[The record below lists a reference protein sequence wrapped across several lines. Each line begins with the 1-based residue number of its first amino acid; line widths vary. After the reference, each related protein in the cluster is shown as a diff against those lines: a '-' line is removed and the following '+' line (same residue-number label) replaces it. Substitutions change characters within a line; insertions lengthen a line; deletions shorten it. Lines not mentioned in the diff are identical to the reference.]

1 MTRHERN
8 AIRMP
13 EPVPTGRA
21 VALRPAAGDDP
32 FCVAVPE
39 AGLDVSFLFRQVRL
53 GSAAARLQF
62 LLRALCTMER
72 DVSRAALH
80 GPRIELQ
87 IDDARLVIGECAADL
102 PGPSRI
108 CRPDWPGARTQA
120 ARMAWYLDH
129 HALALR
135 LRLSAGT
142 EQELTSDL
150 CALLVALHR
159 PDAVVLQAQGLI
171 LTGREFTQTLPA
183 QLAGLRPGPALP
195 HLRRTSPRPQ
205 AQEGRTPSPFARKPD
220 RSPEAEIA
228 RAENIARQYCG
239 RKQDDGLTR
248 AFRDSAR
255 ARRAARPR
263 VPPIYAAAFLLA
275 VLIVTIP
282 GAPWP
287 L

>member
-1 MTRHERN
+1 MTRHQRN
-8 AIRMP
+8 AIRTP
-13 EPVPTGRA
+13 KPAPTGRA
-21 VALRPAAGDDP
+21 VALRPSAGDDP
-32 FCVAVPE
+32 FHVAIPE

-87 IDDARLVIGECAADL
+87 IDDARLVIGDCAAGL
-102 PGPSRI
+102 PGPARI
-108 CRPDWPGARTQA
+108 CRPDWPGARMQA

-135 LRLSAGT
+135 LRLSTGA
-142 EQELTSDL
+142 EQDLTSDL

-171 LTGREFTQTLPA
+171 LTGHEFTQTPPTH
-183 QLAGLRPGPALP
+183 LAGLRPGPALP

-205 AQEGRTPSPFARKPD
+205 APEGRAPSPFARTPD

-228 RAENIARQYCG
+228 RAESIARQYCG
-239 RKQDDGLTR
+239 RKQDDRLTS

-255 ARRAARPR
+255 SRKAGRPR
-263 VPPIYAAAFLLA
+263 VLRIYAAAILLA
-275 VLIVTIP
+275 MLIVTVP